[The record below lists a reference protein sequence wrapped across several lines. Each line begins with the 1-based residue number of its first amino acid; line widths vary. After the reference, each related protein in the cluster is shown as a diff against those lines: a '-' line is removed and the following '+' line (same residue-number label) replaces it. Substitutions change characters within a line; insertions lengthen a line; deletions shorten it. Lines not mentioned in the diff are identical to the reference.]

1 MEFKEQLNLDDFKA
15 MYHLEAAYYEETYIT
30 PYQESY
36 RWYLAFPWSN
46 CCLVDGEVLVG
57 FLDMFPISEDLFN
70 QIKVGEFNDSDLKT
84 QDIVDV
90 FSMPKGP
97 VHMFLSC
104 IVIHKDYRK
113 TDALTMLLKKQV
125 AFYKHFIEKG
135 LQVEWIITDNVTKEG
150 EGFSRRLGFIK
161 ETISSHDSVINISDY
176 KGFAKRI
183 EEL

>member
-1 MEFKEQLNLDDFKA
+1 MEFKEKLNLDDFKA
-15 MYHLEAAYYEETYIT
+15 MYHLEAVYYEKIHIT

-46 CCLVDGEVLVG
+46 CCLVDGDNLVG
-57 FLDMFPISEDLFN
+57 FLDMFPISENLFG
-70 QIKVGEFNDSDLKT
+70 QIKSGKFNDADLKT

-90 FSMPKGP
+90 FSMPNSTS
-97 VHMFLSC
+97 HMFLSC
-104 IVIHKDYRK
+104 IVIHQDYRK
-113 TDALTMLLKKQV
+113 TDALSMLLKKQV
-125 AFYKHFIEKG
+125 AFYKPFIEKG
-135 LQVEWIITDNVTKEG
+135 LQVGWIITDNVTKEG
-150 EGFSRRLGFIK
+150 EGFSQRFGFIR